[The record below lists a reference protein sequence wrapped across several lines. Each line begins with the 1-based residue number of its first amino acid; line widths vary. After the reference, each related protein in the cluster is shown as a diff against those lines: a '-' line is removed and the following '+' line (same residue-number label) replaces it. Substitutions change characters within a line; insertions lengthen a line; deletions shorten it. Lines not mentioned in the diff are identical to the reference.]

1 MSCYKKEYG
10 ECVPAIT
17 TEAYIFTNF
26 KPGELPDLKFYTPIV
41 AWDTGAYQ
49 SSISMEVVKAL
60 HLKPKGQT
68 PVMVLGGER
77 LVDVYEISI
86 GLPNGK
92 IYHDVEVY
100 GAELDEYAALIGM
113 DIITQTDF
121 LITNKDS
128 KTIFQFRT
136 PSKGDVE
143 L

>member
-1 MSCYKKEYG
+1 MLG
-10 ECVPAIT
+10 PFPVHA
-17 TEAYIFTNF
+17 
-26 KPGELPDLKFYTPIV
+26 PIV

-60 HLKPKGQT
+60 QLKPKGQT

-128 KTIFQFRT
+128 KTVFQFRT